1 MPRKFRFFLLY
12 FKHVCYYK
20 TRLKSLGNDLI
31 ERFISMKKQ
40 LIILTSLLMIP
51 LAVWGLTLLSTPKTN
66 KSLPLVS
73 TAQSSEEA
81 SPLRLELIRV
91 DDTRIHFLLINDSTV
106 TYSHIMTDKKL
117 DVLIGEAWQET
128 AKLKTANYMAAPI
141 SAKSSSEFS
150 VPLPEKQYQRRPLR
164 LTLHLID
171 DQGNNTYLK
180 CQFEL

>member
-1 MPRKFRFFLLY
+1 
-12 FKHVCYYK
+12 
-20 TRLKSLGNDLI
+20 
-31 ERFISMKKQ
+31 MKKQ

-51 LAVWGLTLLSTPKTN
+51 LALWGLTLLSPPMTN
-66 KSLPLVS
+66 KTLPLVS

-81 SPLRLELIRV
+81 ASLRLELTEV

-106 TYSHIMTDKKL
+106 TYSHIMTDQKL

-128 AKLKTANYMAAPI
+128 AKRKTANYIAAPI

-150 VPLPEKQYQRRPLR
+150 VPLPEEQYQRRPLR

-171 DQGNNTYLK
+171 EQGNTTYLK